1 MGKGEKIRIN
11 FRPVDISRE
20 SNVENLNFSVLIGGD
35 RIPSRF
41 AMVKGPPT

>member
-20 SNVENLNFSVLIGGD
+20 SNVENLNFFGSD
-35 RIPSRF
+35 RR
-41 AMVKGPPT
+41 